1 MCREWM
7 IYIIK
12 MKRLFFTITGLML
25 TLMVAVADE
34 ISFVASAPNAVVV
47 GQQFRLSYKVNRG
60 NAKEPR
66 IPLIDGFAIL
76 AGPNLSR
83 ESSFKM
89 VNNQTT
95 STQSLTYTYILRA
108 DKEGAFTLPAATV
121 EVEGKQ
127 ITSNAVDIKVLP
139 QDSRTQTARNG
150 DSGNSATSSEI
161 NSSDLFMTATL
172 NKTKVYEQ
180 QAVLLTYK
188 VYSAVNLT
196 SLNGKMP
203 DLKGFH
209 IQEIELPQQKE
220 WQLEHYKGRNYR
232 ALTWRQYLLFPQQ
245 TGEIEIPSVAFEGIV
260 AQQVRS
266 TSMDPFDLFF
276 NGGNQYVEVKKMLN
290 TPKLKLNVQN
300 LPSGKPE
307 GFSGGV
313 GEFSVKSSISTTD
326 IKANEAVTLRVTV
339 SGVGNMKLIKI
350 PEVDFP
356 ADFEVYDPKVDNNFS
371 VKANGLSGNKIIEYL
386 VIPRHGGVYTI
397 PSVKFSYFD
406 VKSQEYK
413 TLETESYTLNV
424 LKGKSGD
431 NEVST
436 SYVSKEDL
444 KLLGQDIR
452 FIKRGDT
459 QLSKQGDYLFAS
471 TFYWLC
477 YIIPLLCFAGYII
490 MYRKKMAENSN
501 ITKLRTKKANKVAV
515 KRLKNAKKLLA
526 EKKSTEFYDEIL
538 KTLWGYVG
546 DKLSISVSQLSK
558 DNIAAR
564 LADRGVDENLIKEFE
579 AVLGESEFA
588 RYAPGNPGETMDKV
602 YSMAIDVI
610 SKLENSIK
618 K

>member
-1 MCREWM
+1 
-7 IYIIK
+7 
-12 MKRLFFTITGLML
+12 ML
-25 TLMVAVADE
+25 SLAVVLADE
-34 ISFVASAPNAVVV
+34 ISFVASAPNAVVI
-47 GQQFRLSYKVNRG
+47 GQQFRLTYKINRG

-66 IPLIDGFAIL
+66 IPAIEGFMIL
-76 AGPNLSR
+76 SGPNRSS
-83 ESSFKM
+83 ESSYRM
-89 VNNQTT
+89 INGQAT
-95 STQSLTYTYILRA
+95 SSQSVTYTFILKA
-108 DKEGAFTLPAATV
+108 DKEGSFKLPAATV

-127 ITSNAVDIKVLP
+127 ITSNSVDIKVLP
-139 QDSRTQTARNG
+139 QDKQQQQATNAGGNNG
-150 DSGNSATSSEI
+150 ATSAQIGGEE
-161 NSSDLFMTATL
+161 LFMTATL

-196 SLNGKMP
+196 SLDGKMP

-209 IQEIELPQQKE
+209 VQEIELPQHKE
-220 WQLEHYKGRNYR
+220 WQLENYKGRNYR

-266 TSMDPFDLFF
+266 SSMDPFDLFF
-276 NGGNQYVEVKKMLN
+276 NGGSQYVEVKKVLN
-290 TPKLKLNVQN
+290 TPKLKLDVQS
-300 LPSGKPE
+300 LPAGKPV

-313 GEFSVKSSISTTD
+313 GEFTIKSSISTTEL
-326 IKANEAVTLRVTV
+326 KANEAVTLRVTV
-339 SGVGNMKLIKI
+339 SGVGNMKLIKT
-350 PEVDFP
+350 PEVNFP
-356 ADFEVYDPKVDNNFS
+356 SDFEVYDPKISNNFS
-371 VKANGLSGNKIIEYL
+371 VKSNGLSGNKVIEYL

-406 VKSQEYK
+406 VKAQEYK

-424 LKGKSGD
+424 EKGKENGS
-431 NEVST
+431 EVST
-436 SYVSKEDL
+436 AYVSKEEL

-452 FIKRGDT
+452 FIKRGESE
-459 QLSKQGDYLFAS
+459 LSKQGDYFFAS
-471 TFYWLC
+471 MLYWLW
-477 YIIPLLCFAGYII
+477 YIIPLLAFIGYIV
-490 MYRKKMAENSN
+490 MYRKKMAENAN
-501 ITKLRTKKANKVAV
+501 ITKVRTKKANKVAV

-546 DKLSISVSQLSK
+546 DKLSISVAQLSK
-558 DNIAAR
+558 DNISAR
-564 LADRGVDENLIKEFE
+564 LADRGVDEALIKEFE

-602 YSMAIDVI
+602 YSMSIDVI

-618 K
+618 R

>member
-1 MCREWM
+1 
-7 IYIIK
+7 
-12 MKRLFFTITGLML
+12 ML
-25 TLMVAVADE
+25 TIMVAIADE

-47 GQQFRLSYKVNRG
+47 GQQFKLSYKINIG

-66 IPLIDGFAIL
+66 IPAIEGFSIL
-76 AGPNLSR
+76 SGPNRSS
-83 ESSFKM
+83 ESSFQMINGK
-89 VNNQTT
+89 TT
-95 STQSLTYTYILRA
+95 STQSLTYTYILKA
-108 DKEGAFTLPAATV
+108 EKEGTFNLPSATV
-121 EVEGKQ
+121 KVEGENV
-127 ITSNAVDIKVLP
+127 TSNSVKIKVLP
-139 QDSRTQTARNG
+139 QDKQAQSAHNSNNAG
-150 DSGNSATSSEI
+150 SATSAEI
-161 NSSDLFMTATL
+161 NGNDLFMTATL

-188 VYSAVNLT
+188 VYSTVNLT

-209 IQEIELPQQKE
+209 IQEIDLPQQKE

-276 NGGNQYVEVKKMLN
+276 NGASQYVEVKKILN
-290 TPKLKLNVQN
+290 TPKQKLSVQN

-307 GFSGGV
+307 DFSGGV
-313 GEFSVKSSISTTD
+313 GEFNLNSSISTTEL
-326 IKANEAVTLRVTV
+326 KANEAVTLKLTI
-339 SGVGNMKLIKI
+339 SGVGNMKLIKT
-350 PEVDFP
+350 PEVNFP
-356 ADFEVYDPKVDNNFS
+356 ADFEVYDPKVNNNFS
-371 VKANGLSGNKIIEYL
+371 VKTNGLSGNKIIEYL
-386 VIPRHGGVYTI
+386 AIPRHGGVYTI
-397 PSVKFSYFD
+397 PAIKFSYFD
-406 VKSQEYK
+406 VKTQEYK
-413 TLETESYTLNV
+413 TLESESYTINV
-424 LKGKSGD
+424 AKGKD
-431 NEVST
+431 NGSTTST

-459 QLSKQGDYLFAS
+459 KLSKQGDYLFGS
-471 TFYWLC
+471 MNYWLW
-477 YIIPLLCFAGYII
+477 YIIPLLGFIGYII
-490 MYRKKMAENSN
+490 VYRKKMAENAN

-526 EKKSTEFYDEIL
+526 EKKSNEFYDEIL

-564 LADRGVDENLIKEFE
+564 LAERGVEEALIKEFE
-579 AVLGESEFA
+579 KVLGESEFA
-588 RYAPGNPGETMDKV
+588 RYAPGNPGETMDKI
-602 YSMAIDVI
+602 YSMAIEVI
-610 SKLENSIK
+610 SNLENSIK
-618 K
+618 R

>member
-1 MCREWM
+1 
-7 IYIIK
+7 
-12 MKRLFFTITGLML
+12 ML
-25 TLMVAVADE
+25 TMMVALADE

-47 GQQFRLSYKVNRG
+47 GQQFRLSYKINRG

-66 IPLIDGFAIL
+66 IPSIEGFTIL
-76 AGPNLSR
+76 SGPNRSS
-83 ESSFKM
+83 ESSFQM
-89 VNNQTT
+89 INGQMS
-95 STQSLTYTYILRA
+95 STQSLTYTFILKA

-121 EVEGKQ
+121 EVENKP
-127 ITSNAVDIKVLP
+127 ITSNSVSIKVLP
-139 QDSRTQTARNG
+139 QDKQAQTTRSAANAG
-150 DSGNSATSSEI
+150 GATSAEI

-172 NKTKVYEQ
+172 SKTKVYEQ

-196 SLNGKMP
+196 SLDVKMP
-203 DLKGFH
+203 DLKNFH
-209 IQEIELPQQKE
+209 IQEITLPQQKE

-232 ALTWRQYLLFPQQ
+232 ALTWRQFLLFPQQ
-245 TGEIEIPSVAFEGIV
+245 TGEIEIPSVAFEAIV

-266 TSMDPFDLFF
+266 TSMDPFDMFF
-276 NGGNQYVEVKKMLN
+276 NGGNQYVEVKKILN
-290 TPKLKLNVQN
+290 TPKLKLNVLN
-300 LPSGKPE
+300 LPSGKPD

-313 GEFSVKSSISTTD
+313 GEFSIKSDISSTELN
-326 IKANEAVTLRVTV
+326 ANEAVTLRVTV

-371 VKANGLSGNKIIEYL
+371 VKTNGLSGNKIIEYV
-386 VIPRHGGVYTI
+386 VIPRHAGTYTI

-406 VKSQEYK
+406 VKTQEYK
-413 TLETESYTLNV
+413 ILETESYTLNV
-424 LKGKSGD
+424 AKGKNSG

-452 FIKRGDT
+452 FIKRGNV
-459 QLSKQGDYLFAS
+459 QLSKQGDYLFGS
-471 TFYWLC
+471 MTYYLW
-477 YIIPLLCFAGYII
+477 YIIPLLLFAGYII
-490 MYRKKMAENSN
+490 MYRKKMAENAN

-564 LADRGVDENLIKEFE
+564 LADRGVDETLIKEFE
-579 AVLGESEFA
+579 TVLGESEFA

>member
-1 MCREWM
+1 
-7 IYIIK
+7 
-12 MKRLFFTITGLML
+12 ML
-25 TLMVAVADE
+25 LTMMVAVADE

-47 GQQFRLSYKVNRG
+47 GQQFKLTYTINRG

-66 IPLIDGFAIL
+66 IPAIEGFSIL
-76 AGPNLSR
+76 SGPNRSMQ
-83 ESSFKM
+83 SSFNM
-89 VNNQTT
+89 VNGQTS
-95 STQSLTYTYILRA
+95 STQSVTYTYILRA
-108 DKEGAFTLPAATV
+108 DNEGSFKLPAATV
-121 EVEGKQ
+121 KVEGKQ
-127 ITSNAVDIKVLP
+127 ITSNSVDIKVLP
-139 QDSRTQTARNG
+139 QDKQTQTTRNS
-150 DSGNSATSSEI
+150 SGNNGASSTDISGSE
-161 NSSDLFMTATL
+161 LFMTATL

-180 QAVLLTYK
+180 QAVVLTYK

-209 IQEIELPQQKE
+209 IQEIDLPQQKE
-220 WQLEHYKGRNYR
+220 WQLEHYNGRNYR

-266 TSMDPFDLFF
+266 ASMDPFDMFF
-276 NGGNQYVEVKKMLN
+276 NGGSQYVEVKKMLN

-300 LPSGKPE
+300 LPSGKPA

-313 GEFSVKSSISTTD
+313 GEFSISSSISTTEL
-326 IKANEAVTLRVTV
+326 KANEAVTLRVTI
-339 SGVGNMKLIKI
+339 SGVGNMKLIKT
-350 PEVDFP
+350 PEVNFP
-356 ADFEVYDPKVDNNFS
+356 ADFEIYDPKVDNNFT

-386 VIPRHGGVYTI
+386 VIPRHGGTYTI
-397 PSVKFSYFD
+397 PAVKFSYFD

-413 TLETESYTLNV
+413 TLETESYTINV
-424 LKGKSGD
+424 AKGKD
-431 NEVST
+431 NGSSVST

-452 FIKRGDT
+452 FIKRGET
-459 QLSKQGDYLFAS
+459 KLSKQGDYLFGS
-471 TFYWLC
+471 MNYWLW
-477 YIIPLLCFAGYII
+477 YIIPLLGFIGYII
-490 MYRKKMAENSN
+490 MYRKKMAENAN

-526 EKKSTEFYDEIL
+526 DKKSNEFYDEIL

-564 LADRGVDENLIKEFE
+564 LADRGVDETLIKEFE

-618 K
+618 R

>member
-1 MCREWM
+1 
-7 IYIIK
+7 
-12 MKRLFFTITGLML
+12 MKRLFLTITGLLLAL
-25 TLMVAVADE
+25 TVVLADE

-47 GQQFRLSYKVNRG
+47 GQQFRLSYKINRG

-66 IPLIDGFAIL
+66 IPAIEGFMIL
-76 AGPNLSR
+76 SGPNRSS
-83 ESSFKM
+83 ESSYRM
-89 VNNQTT
+89 INGQAT
-95 STQSLTYTYILRA
+95 SSQSLTYTFILKA
-108 DKEGAFTLPAATV
+108 DKEGSFKLPAATV

-127 ITSNAVDIKVLP
+127 ITSNSVDIKVLP
-139 QDSRTQTARNG
+139 QDKQQQTAAAGGGNNG
-150 DSGNSATSSEI
+150 ATGAASAQIAGDE
-161 NSSDLFMTATL
+161 LFMTATL

-188 VYSAVNLT
+188 VYSTVNLT
-196 SLNGKMP
+196 SLDGKMP

-209 IQEIELPQQKE
+209 IQEIELPQHKE
-220 WQLEHYKGRNYR
+220 WQLEHYKDRNYR

-276 NGGNQYVEVKKMLN
+276 NGGSQYVEVKKVLN
-290 TPKLKLNVQN
+290 TPKLKLDVQS
-300 LPSGKPE
+300 LPSGKPD

-313 GEFSVKSSISTTD
+313 GEFSIKSNISTTEL
-326 IKANEAVTLRVTV
+326 KANEAVTLRVTI
-339 SGVGNMKLIKI
+339 SGVGNMKLIKT
-350 PEVDFP
+350 PEVNFP
-356 ADFEVYDPKVDNNFS
+356 ADFEVYDPKISNNFI
-371 VKANGLSGNKIIEYL
+371 VKSNGLSGNKVIEYL

-406 VKSQEYK
+406 VKAQEYK
-413 TLETESYTLNV
+413 TLETESYTINV
-424 LKGKSGD
+424 EKGND
-431 NEVST
+431 NGSETST
-436 SYVSKEDL
+436 AYVSKEEL

-452 FIKRGDT
+452 FIKRGEGE
-459 QLSKQGDYLFAS
+459 LSKQGDYVFAS
-471 TFYWLC
+471 MLYWLW
-477 YIIPLLCFAGYII
+477 YILPLMAFIAYIVA
-490 MYRKKMAENSN
+490 YRKKMAENAN
-501 ITKLRTKKANKVAV
+501 ITKVRTKKANKVAV

-526 EKKSTEFYDEIL
+526 EKNSTEFYDEIL

-558 DNIAAR
+558 DNISAR
-564 LADRGVDENLIKEFE
+564 LAERGVDEALIKEFE

-602 YSMAIDVI
+602 YSMSIDVI

-618 K
+618 R

>member
-1 MCREWM
+1 
-7 IYIIK
+7 
-12 MKRLFFTITGLML
+12 ML
-25 TLMVAVADE
+25 TIMVAIADE

-47 GQQFRLSYKVNRG
+47 GQQFKLSYKVNRG

-66 IPLIDGFAIL
+66 IPAIEGFSIL
-76 AGPNLSR
+76 SGPNRSS
-83 ESSFKM
+83 ESSFQMINGK
-89 VNNQTT
+89 TT
-95 STQSLTYTYILRA
+95 STQSLTYTYILKA
-108 DKEGAFTLPAATV
+108 EKEGTFTLPSATV
-121 EVEGKQ
+121 KVEGENV
-127 ITSNAVDIKVLP
+127 TSNSVKIKVLP
-139 QDSRTQTARNG
+139 QDKQAQSAHNSNNAG
-150 DSGNSATSSEI
+150 SATSAEI
-161 NSSDLFMTATL
+161 NGNDLFMTATL

-188 VYSAVNLT
+188 VYSTVNLT

-276 NGGNQYVEVKKMLN
+276 NGGSQYVEVKKILN
-290 TPKLKLNVQN
+290 TPKQKLSVQN

-307 GFSGGV
+307 DFSGGV
-313 GEFSVKSSISTTD
+313 GEFNLNSSISTTEL
-326 IKANEAVTLRVTV
+326 KANEAVTLKLTI
-339 SGVGNMKLIKI
+339 SGVGNMKLIKT
-350 PEVDFP
+350 PEVNFP
-356 ADFEVYDPKVDNNFS
+356 ADFEVYDPKVNNNFS
-371 VKANGLSGNKIIEYL
+371 VKTNGLSGNKIIEYL
-386 VIPRHGGVYTI
+386 AIPRHGGVYTI
-397 PSVKFSYFD
+397 PAIKFSYFD
-406 VKSQEYK
+406 IKTQEYK
-413 TLETESYTLNV
+413 TLESESYTINV
-424 LKGKSGD
+424 AKGKD
-431 NEVST
+431 NGSTTST

-459 QLSKQGDYLFAS
+459 KLSKQGDYLFGS
-471 TFYWLC
+471 INYWLW
-477 YIIPLLCFAGYII
+477 YIIPLLGVIGYII
-490 MYRKKMAENSN
+490 VYRKKMAENAN

-526 EKKSTEFYDEIL
+526 EKKSNEFYDEIL

-564 LADRGVDENLIKEFE
+564 LAERGVEEALIKEFE
-579 AVLGESEFA
+579 KVLGESEFA
-588 RYAPGNPGETMDKV
+588 RYAPGNPGETMDKI
-602 YSMAIDVI
+602 YSMAIEVI
-610 SKLENSIK
+610 SNLENSIK
-618 K
+618 R

>member
-1 MCREWM
+1 
-7 IYIIK
+7 
-12 MKRLFFTITGLML
+12 ML
-25 TLMVAVADE
+25 TIMVAIADE

-47 GQQFRLSYKVNRG
+47 GQQFKLSYKVNRG

-66 IPLIDGFAIL
+66 IPAIEGFSIL
-76 AGPNLSR
+76 SGPNRSS
-83 ESSFKM
+83 ESSFQMINGK
-89 VNNQTT
+89 TT
-95 STQSLTYTYILRA
+95 STQSLTYTYILKA
-108 DKEGAFTLPAATV
+108 EKEGTFTLPSATV
-121 EVEGKQ
+121 KVDGENVASNSVE
-127 ITSNAVDIKVLP
+127 IKVLP
-139 QDSRTQTARNG
+139 QDKQAQNTRNG
-150 DSGNSATSSEI
+150 SSHNNSASAEI
-161 NSSDLFMTATL
+161 SGDELFMTATL

-188 VYSAVNLT
+188 VYSTVNLT

-266 TSMDPFDLFF
+266 SSMDPFDLFF
-276 NGGNQYVEVKKMLN
+276 NGGSQYVEVKKILN
-290 TPKLKLNVQN
+290 TPKQKLSVQN

-307 GFSGGV
+307 DFSGGV
-313 GEFSVKSSISTTD
+313 GEFNLNSSISTTEL
-326 IKANEAVTLRVTV
+326 KANEAVTLKLTI
-339 SGVGNMKLIKI
+339 SGVGNMKLIKT
-350 PEVDFP
+350 PEVNFP
-356 ADFEVYDPKVDNNFS
+356 ADFEVYDPKVNNNFS
-371 VKANGLSGNKIIEYL
+371 VKTNGLSGNKIIEYL
-386 VIPRHGGVYTI
+386 AIPRHGGVYTI
-397 PSVKFSYFD
+397 PAIKFSYFD
-406 VKSQEYK
+406 VKTQEYK
-413 TLETESYTLNV
+413 TLESESYTINV
-424 LKGKSGD
+424 AKGKD
-431 NEVST
+431 NGSVTST

-459 QLSKQGDYLFAS
+459 KLSKQGDYLFGS
-471 TFYWLC
+471 MNYWLW
-477 YIIPLLCFAGYII
+477 YIIPLLGFIGYII
-490 MYRKKMAENSN
+490 LYRKKMAENAN

-526 EKKSTEFYDEIL
+526 EKKSNEFYDEIL

-564 LADRGVDENLIKEFE
+564 LADRGVEEVLIKEFE
-579 AVLGESEFA
+579 KVLGESEFA
-588 RYAPGNPGETMDKV
+588 RYAPGNPGETMDKI
-602 YSMAIDVI
+602 YSMAIEVI
-610 SKLENSIK
+610 SNLENSIK
-618 K
+618 R

>member
-1 MCREWM
+1 
-7 IYIIK
+7 
-12 MKRLFFTITGLML
+12 MKRLFFTITGLLL
-25 TLMVAVADE
+25 TMMVAVADE

-47 GQQFRLSYKVNRG
+47 GQQFKLSYKVNRS

-66 IPLIDGFAIL
+66 IPTIEGFSIL
-76 AGPNLSR
+76 SGPNRSVQ
-83 ESSFKM
+83 SSFNM
-89 VNNQTT
+89 INGQAT
-95 STQSLTYTYILRA
+95 STQSITYTYILRA
-108 DKEGAFTLPAATV
+108 DNEGSYTLPAATV
-121 EVEGKQ
+121 QVEGKQ
-127 ITSNAVDIKVLP
+127 ITSNSVDIKVLP
-139 QDSRTQTARNG
+139 QDKQTQNTSN
-150 DSGNSATSSEI
+150 SGSN
-161 NSSDLFMTATL
+161 NSSSSAEISGSELFMTATL

-220 WQLEHYKGRNYR
+220 WQLEHYNGRNYR

-276 NGGNQYVEVKKMLN
+276 NGGSQYVEVKKVLN

-300 LPSGKPE
+300 LPSGKPV

-313 GEFSVKSSISTTD
+313 GEFSIKSSISTTEL
-326 IKANEAVTLRVTV
+326 KANEAVTLRVTI
-339 SGVGNMKLIKI
+339 SGVGNMKLIKT
-350 PEVDFP
+350 PEVEFP
-356 ADFEVYDPKVDNNFS
+356 ADFEIYDPKVDNNFN

-386 VIPRHGGVYTI
+386 AIPRHGGVYTI

-406 VKSQEYK
+406 VKTEEYK
-413 TLETESYTLNV
+413 TLETESYTINV
-424 LKGKSGD
+424 AKSKD
-431 NEVST
+431 NGNTVST

-452 FIKRGDT
+452 FIKRKET
-459 QLSKQGDYLFAS
+459 QLNKQGDYLFGS
-471 TFYWLC
+471 ITYWLW
-477 YIIPLLCFAGYII
+477 YIIPLSGFILYII
-490 MYRKKMAENSN
+490 MYRKKMAENAN

-526 EKKSTEFYDEIL
+526 EKKSNEFYDEIL

-564 LADRGVDENLIKEFE
+564 LADRGVNETLIKEFE

-618 K
+618 R

>member
-1 MCREWM
+1 M
-7 IYIIK
+7 
-12 MKRLFFTITGLML
+12 
-25 TLMVAVADE
+25 MVAVADE

-47 GQQFRLSYKVNRG
+47 GQQFRLSYKINRG

-66 IPLIDGFAIL
+66 IPSIDGFSIL
-76 AGPNLSR
+76 SGPNRSS
-83 ESSFKM
+83 ESSYRM
-89 VNNQTT
+89 VNGQVS
-95 STQSLTYTYILRA
+95 STQSLTYTYILKA
-108 DKEGAFTLPAATV
+108 DKEGTYTLPSASV

-127 ITSNAVDIKVLP
+127 VTSNSIDIKVLP
-139 QDSRTQTARNG
+139 QDKQTQSARNG
-150 DSGNSATSSEI
+150 RGTENAEASANI

-232 ALTWRQYLLFPQQ
+232 ALTWRQYLLFPQH

-276 NGGNQYVEVKKMLN
+276 NGGSQYVEVKKVIN

-313 GEFSVKSSISTTD
+313 GEFTISSNISTTD
-326 IKANEAVTLRVTV
+326 LKANEAVTLRVTI
-339 SGVGNMKLIKI
+339 SGVGNMKLIKT
-350 PEVDFP
+350 PDVNFP
-356 ADFEVYDPKVDNNFS
+356 ADFEIYDPKVSNNFS

-406 VKSQEYK
+406 VKAQEYK

-424 LKGKSGD
+424 AKGKD
-431 NEVST
+431 NGNGVST

-452 FIKRGDT
+452 FIKREET
-459 QLSKQGDYLFAS
+459 QLNKKDDYLFGS
-471 TFYWLC
+471 FGYWLW
-477 YIIPLLCFAGYII
+477 YIIPLLGFIGYII
-490 MYRKKMAENSN
+490 IYRKKMAENAN

-515 KRLKNAKKLLA
+515 KRLKNAKRLLA
-526 EKKSTEFYDEIL
+526 EQKSNEFYDEIL
-538 KTLWGYVG
+538 KTLWGYVS

-558 DNIAAR
+558 DNISAR
-564 LADRGVDENLIKEFE
+564 LTERGVDEVLIKEFE
-579 AVLGESEFA
+579 VVLGESEFA

-618 K
+618 R

>member
-1 MCREWM
+1 
-7 IYIIK
+7 
-12 MKRLFFTITGLML
+12 ML
-25 TLMVAVADE
+25 ALVVAVADE

-47 GQQFRLSYKVNRG
+47 GQQFRLSYKINRG
-60 NAKEPR
+60 SAKEPR
-66 IPLIDGFAIL
+66 IPSIEGFKIL
-76 AGPNLSR
+76 AGPNPSR

-89 VNNQTT
+89 VNGQTS

-108 DKEGAFTLPAATV
+108 EKEGSYKLPAATV
-121 EVEGKQ
+121 EAEGKQ

-139 QDSRTQTARNG
+139 QDKQARATTDNRSVGQSSSSAEIAG
-150 DSGNSATSSEI
+150 DE
-161 NSSDLFMTATL
+161 LFMTATL
-172 NKTKVYEQ
+172 NKTNVYEQ

-266 TSMDPFDLFF
+266 ASMDPFDLFF
-276 NGGNQYVEVKKMLN
+276 NGGSQYVEVKKMLN
-290 TPKLKLNVQN
+290 TPKLKLSVRN
-300 LPSGKPE
+300 LPSGKPD

-313 GEFSVKSSISTTD
+313 GEFNIKSSISTTEL
-326 IKANEAVTLRVTV
+326 KANEAVTLRVTV

-356 ADFEVYDPKVDNNFS
+356 ADFEIYDPKVDNNFS

-386 VIPRHGGVYTI
+386 VIPRHAGVYTI
-397 PSVKFSYFD
+397 PPVKFSYFD

-424 LKGKSGD
+424 AKGKDSG

-436 SYVSKEDL
+436 SYVSKEEL

-452 FIKRGDT
+452 FIKRGES
-459 QLSKQGDYLFAS
+459 QLSKQGDYLFGSMA
-471 TFYWLC
+471 YWLWYILPLLAFIC
-477 YIIPLLCFAGYII
+477 YIIV
-490 MYRKKMAENSN
+490 YRKKVAENSN
-501 ITKLRTKKANKVAV
+501 ITRVRTKKANKVAV

-526 EKKSTEFYDEIL
+526 ENKSNEFYDEIL
-538 KTLWGYVG
+538 KALWGYVS

-564 LADRGVDENLIKEFE
+564 LADRGVEESLIKEFE
-579 AVLGESEFA
+579 TVLGEGEFA

-610 SKLENSIK
+610 SKLENTIK
-618 K
+618 R